1 MKTLSLFTG
10 AMGLDIG
17 LEKHDFH
24 TVVAVEND
32 KHAQATIR
40 LNRPNVTIFPD
51 AMNLPVNEILEK
63 FGSFDAVVGGPPCQ
77 NWSYAGKQLGLNDP
91 MRGLCIP
98 RFIEIVKIVLPKFVV
113 MENVQGLLTASI
125 DDEPGAVVKSFC
137 SSLENLGYKISVKL
151 ANSADYGSPQTRKRV
166 VILAQLN
173 GPAPQLKPTHAN
185 EDLFGL
191 PQWLTLK
198 DSISNLPPSAGA
210 KYAPSQLKYLKLL
223 KAGQNW
229 RNLPANLQEEAMGG
243 AFHGEGGRTRY
254 FKRMSWDKPS
264 PTLLCCPTQ
273 KSTCLCHP
281 DEDRPLNLKEY
292 AKIQGFPDDWQ
303 FCGSVAAQYKQIG
316 NAVPIQLAEAIGK
329 ALTYC

>member
-17 LEKHDFH
+17 LEKYGFH

-40 LNRPNVTIFPD
+40 LNRPDVTIFPD

-63 FGSFDAVVGGPPCQ
+63 FGPFDAVVGGPPCQ
-77 NWSYAGKQLGLNDP
+77 SWSYAGKQLGLNDP
-91 MRGLCIP
+91 RGLCIP
-98 RFIEIVKIVLPKFVV
+98 QFIEIVKIVLPKFVV

-137 SSLENLGYKISVKL
+137 SSLANLGYKISVKL

-191 PQWLTLK
+191 PPWLTLK

-316 NAVPIQLAEAIGK
+316 NAVPIQLAEAIGR
-329 ALTYC
+329 ALKDAK